1 LSGHISEALILTNKD
16 FNLEISLKEVSTAK
30 DFEQVLAK
38 LIQHLL
44 DNDLERLINCLY
56 RIDVSEEQVKL
67 AMTGNNVA
75 EQIALLIIE
84 REMQKVI
91 TREKYKP
98 MTKHLK

>member
-1 LSGHISEALILTNKD
+1 MTGHISQALILTNKD
-16 FNLEISLKEVSTAK
+16 FNLEISVNEVSSVE
-30 DFEQVLAK
+30 DFQQKLSK

-91 TREKYKP
+91 TRENYK
-98 MTKHLK
+98 TND

>member
-16 FNLEISLKEVSTAK
+16 FNLEISVNEVSSVE
-30 DFEQVLAK
+30 DFQQKLSK

-91 TREKYKP
+91 TRENYK
-98 MTKHLK
+98 TND